1 MANFPYSEDRPRP
14 CLSPA
19 RRAPTAVVDPYSFPP
34 SPRTFARPPVYH
46 SRPLLGHIFHG
57 RGSPD
62 AESEDESGKSAR
74 APSLEAK
81 TARRPSPRGRYDDG
95 GRGGHGLYGRRRRGG
110 TRGASWRGRRRL
122 ALVPDRRS
130 LVAPR
135 APAPARAIDGLA
147 TERKGGG
154 GTLRQ
159 QKSAHQII

>member
-34 SPRTFARPPVYH
+34 SPQTFARPPVYH

-81 TARRPSPRGRYDDG
+81 TARRPSPREDMMMADAADTDFTAAAAAE
-95 GRGGHGLYGRRRRGG
+95 GRGGR
-110 TRGASWRGRRRL
+110 
-122 ALVPDRRS
+122 P
-130 LVAPR
+130 
-135 APAPARAIDGLA
+135 
-147 TERKGGG
+147 GGG
-154 GTLRQ
+154 GVVLRLCRIGGRWLLPELQ
-159 QKSAHQII
+159 LERLMGWQRNERGAGGRFANKKARTK